1 MQVNKW
7 LKLNKYQQ
15 LSVIILGVI
24 LTNTNNVQAQNLDAG
39 FVLNKMNAD
48 QQVSYIA
55 GVVEG
60 MAYSRYLRD
69 KPSEDGMNCIYQWY
83 ANNTGSGE
91 KSKNVDALFS
101 RHPDKPVGVLLY
113 VLMKKECGA

>member
-1 MQVNKW
+1 MLVNNL
-7 LKLNKYQQ
+7 LKLSKYQQ
-15 LSVIILGVI
+15 ISIIILGMMFGI
-24 LTNTNNVQAQNLDAG
+24 TNEAHSREINAG
-39 FVLNKMNAD
+39 FVMNEMNAD

-69 KPSEDGMNCIYQWY
+69 KPSEAGMNCIYRWY
-83 ANNTGSGE
+83 ANNTGTRENRGTVE
-91 KSKNVDALFS
+91 ALFA

-113 VLMKKECGA
+113 VLMKKECGE

>member
-1 MQVNKW
+1 MA
-7 LKLNKYQQ
+7 
-15 LSVIILGVI
+15 
-24 LTNTNNVQAQNLDAG
+24 NTYNAHAQNLDAD

-69 KPSEDGMNCIYQWY
+69 KPSEDGMNCLYQWY
-83 ANNTGSGE
+83 ANNTGSRE
-91 KSKNVDALFS
+91 KSKKVDALFAQ
-101 RHPDKPVGVLLY
+101 HPDKPVGVLLY